1 MKSLIK
7 TYPTPQENLACEEAI
22 LLDLEERGEDEVL
35 RIWEPIPVPNKNPYF
50 VVLGH
55 ANRYQDEV
63 NLDVCHQN
71 GIGIFR
77 RCSGGGTV
85 LNGPGCMSY
94 CLYLRTEN
102 HPELASIQSTNR
114 FVLNKMKQA
123 IDPFLED
130 SLVEI
135 KGTSD
140 MTIGNKKFSG
150 NAQSRKQRYI
160 LFHGTIMYNFDYER
174 LDELLKPPPKQP
186 DYRENRQHSDFVMNL
201 PIRPSDIINQARSI
215 WGFDEE
221 YEDVPEERIQVL
233 AQTKYSSDEW
243 NLKF

>member
-1 MKSLIK
+1 MKTLIK

-22 LLDLEERGEDEVL
+22 LLDLEADGEDEVL
-35 RIWEPIPVPNKNPYF
+35 RIWEPLPDTNNNPYF

-63 NLDVCHQN
+63 NLDTCNQN

-94 CLYLRTEN
+94 CLYLRTEL

-123 IDPFLED
+123 IDPFLQD
-130 SLVEI
+130 SQVEI

-160 LFHGTIMYNFDYER
+160 LFHGTIMYDFDYEM

-201 PIRPSDIINQARSI
+201 HIDPSDLINSI
-215 WGFDEE
+215 RTIWNVDAG
-221 YEDVPEERIQVL
+221 YEDVPEERIKVL
-233 AQTKYSSDEW
+233 AETKYSSGDW
-243 NLKF
+243 NFKF